1 MKPTDPEVEVKRPV
15 SYPPGDARAMSPR
28 RSEEKVQKLFGD
40 SRQSVQRYQSV
51 CPLNHLRYLQNCSH
65 ALERQAGLSALL
77 EKVENVKNDHEK
89 LEKNNAAL
97 HDYIGGLTKSMSKTD
112 LTTGRKR

>member
-1 MKPTDPEVEVKRPV
+1 M

-28 RSEEKVQKLFGD
+28 RSEENVQKLFGD
-40 SRQSVQRYQSV
+40 SRQSVQRYQSISHSNRV
-51 CPLNHLRYLQNCSH
+51 FALRDYSH

-77 EKVENVKNDHEK
+77 EKVENVKTDHEK
-89 LEKNNAAL
+89 LERNNAAL

-112 LTTGRKR
+112 LTTGRKK